1 MLPGHYFWHLDDLSM
16 KYINRLTN
24 AAGDALN
31 FAASL
36 AVFSVLLIVSINV
49 ISRSF
54 FSVSITSA
62 HEIVVFYC
70 MIPIAFL
77 PLLKLELEDGHIVT
91 DLFFGSFPQAVRS
104 LLWTLRCLFT
114 VAIFG
119 MLAWFTLKQAIRAT
133 ERSEIAMG
141 ISQMPIWQ
149 ARWILPIAF
158 SLAVIGA
165 LLAVAQHIKRGD

>member
-1 MLPGHYFWHLDDLSM
+1 ME
-16 KYINRLTN
+16 KITRLVN
-24 AAGDALN
+24 SAGDTLN
-31 FAASL
+31 FVASL
-36 AVFSVLLIVSINV
+36 AVLSVLFIVSINV

-54 FSVSITSA
+54 FGVSITSA

-77 PLLKLELEDGHIVT
+77 SLLNLELEDGHIVT
-91 DLFFGSFPQAVRS
+91 DLFFGSFPQSVRS

-114 VAIFG
+114 VVIFG
-119 MLAWFTLKQAIRAT
+119 MLAWFTFKQAIRAT

-158 SLAVIGA
+158 CLAVIGA
-165 LLAVAQHIKRGD
+165 LLAVVQHIKNGD